1 MFLKV
6 QSLVDNLFQDSATYR
21 NSLNSNDQALI
32 SVGVLQWTGTWWS
45 GVDDKK
51 VKERAGGRER
61 ERERK
66 KGRHRD
72 PSFDGAKVLAKMQAY
87 ISLVR

>member
-1 MFLKV
+1 MVSAGGQWALRECHQACHGK
-6 QSLVDNLFQDSATYR
+6 STLVE
-21 NSLNSNDQALI
+21 
-32 SVGVLQWTGTWWS
+32 VLQWTGTWWS

>member
-6 QSLVDNLFQDSATYR
+6 QNLVDNLFQDSATYR

-61 ERERK
+61 ERDKERK
-66 KGRHRD
+66 TRRPK
-72 PSFDGAKVLAKMQAY
+72 L
-87 ISLVR
+87 